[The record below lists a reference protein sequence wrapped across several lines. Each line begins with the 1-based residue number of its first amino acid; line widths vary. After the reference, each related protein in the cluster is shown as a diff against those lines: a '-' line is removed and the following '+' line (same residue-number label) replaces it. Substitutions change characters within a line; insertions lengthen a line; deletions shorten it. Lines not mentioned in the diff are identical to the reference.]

1 MKVII
6 IGAGIAGLSTAIGL
20 KKARIKVE
28 LYEAAPAFKPLGAG
42 LGLGANAIKG
52 FMALGIEQDVIPA
65 GKVMASFAILDHK
78 ARPISVAS
86 DEQLLGKHGI
96 QNFTIHRAA
105 LHEVLL
111 RHAQGIPVH
120 LGMSAV
126 SYKRVGEKVEVHF
139 ADGSQ
144 ASGDLLIAADGI
156 HSVIRRQLIPSSLP
170 RYAGYTCWRGVVN
183 NFDTTSIRGSETWGP
198 QGRFGIVPLTDNQ
211 LYWFAVVNAKEGD
224 PAFKSWGAKEIE
236 HHFKNFHDPIPQIIS
251 GTPSSNIIHGDIYDM
266 KPLKHFYFDRCLLIG
281 DAAHATTPNLGQG
294 ACQAIEDAA
303 TLPGLISKM
312 SLEEAMHAFELR
324 RVARTRTIIERS
336 GQLGKIAQ
344 WENKLMIRLRNSLFR
359 MMPASFN
366 DKQIDWLY
374 NVSFD

>member
-6 IGAGIAGLSTAIGL
+6 IGAGIAGLSAAIGL
-20 KKARIKVE
+20 KKAGMDTA

-52 FMALGIEQDVIPA
+52 FMALGIEKDVIPA

-78 ARPISVAS
+78 GRPISVAS

-111 RHAQGIPVH
+111 HHAQGIPVH
-120 LGMSAV
+120 LDKSAA
-126 SYKRVGEKVEVHF
+126 SYKRIDEKVEVTF
-139 ADGSQ
+139 EDGSK
-144 ASGDLLIAADGI
+144 ATGDLLIAADGI
-156 HSVIRRQLIPSSLP
+156 HSVLRRQLLPSSIP
-170 RYAGYTCWRGVVN
+170 RYAGYTCWRGVIN
-183 NFDTTSIRGSETWGP
+183 DFDTTPIRGSETWGP
-198 QGRFGIVPLTDNQ
+198 QGRFGIVPLADNQ

-224 PAFKSWGAKEIE
+224 PKFKRWGSEEIK
-236 HHFKNFHDPIPQIIS
+236 HHFENFHDPIPQIIS
-251 GTPSSNIIHGDIYDM
+251 GTASSDIIHGDIYDI

-303 TLPGLISKM
+303 SLPGLIGKM
-312 SLEEAMHAFELR
+312 PLEKAMQAFEAK
-324 RVARTRTIIERS
+324 RVQRTRTIIERS
-336 GQLGKIAQ
+336 GQLGRIAQ
-344 WENKLMIRLRNSLFR
+344 WENRFMIGLRNALLR
-359 MMPASFN
+359 RMPASFS
-366 DKQIDWLY
+366 DKQIDFLY